1 MLYPIKFKPRVKER
15 IWGGKAILERKGKAI
30 GRLAKDKLYGE
41 SWDISGLE
49 GNISVV
55 ANGFLKKNNL
65 EEIIEVYMGNLIGDK
80 VYEKYGLTFPLLAKT
95 LDCHNILSIQVHP
108 DDALAAE
115 RHDSYGKTEMWYV
128 IDAEPGSY
136 IYIGFKDNNITRE
149 EFIKSLNEDTLP
161 EKLNKVEVKAGDV
174 FFLPA
179 GRVHA
184 IGKGIFIAEIQQNS
198 NITYRIYD
206 YNRKDKNGNGRE
218 LHTEL
223 AKDAIDYKLY
233 SDLKTEYT
241 PCVNEGVKLAE
252 CQYFSTSVLDIDGE
266 VTYKLA
272 DRDSFSIF
280 ICMGGK
286 ATLTDNEGNVTEM
299 KQGETILV
307 PATTQEVKIEGNA
320 KLLECFIP

>member
-1 MLYPIKFKPRVKER
+1 MNY
-15 IWGGKAILERKGKAI
+15 
-30 GRLAKDKLYGE
+30 
-41 SWDISGLE
+41 
-49 GNISVV
+49 
-55 ANGFLKKNNL
+55 
-65 EEIIEVYMGNLIGDK
+65 
-80 VYEKYGLTFPLLAKT
+80 
-95 LDCHNILSIQVHP
+95 
-108 DDALAAE
+108 
-115 RHDSYGKTEMWYV
+115 
-128 IDAEPGSY
+128 
-136 IYIGFKDNNITRE
+136 
-149 EFIKSLNEDTLP
+149 
-161 EKLNKVEVKAGDV
+161 
-174 FFLPA
+174 
-179 GRVHA
+179 
-184 IGKGIFIAEIQQNS
+184 
-198 NITYRIYD
+198 
-206 YNRKDKNGNGRE
+206 RKDKNGNGRE

-280 ICMGGK
+280 ICMGGN